1 MKKISK
7 KKYLA
12 FFLFVILLSI
22 LAFMC
27 IKYYEKIEK
36 ERKIEARFDRFM
48 GYYYPYLK
56 DIAEASNLYKRM
68 KVSLMYDYI
77 SYRKGR
83 YVYENVNYFDGGTFS
98 MQQEL
103 SLMSF
108 LEESK
113 MLYFAR
119 CYGPIDCATK
129 SRVREKRECLRVLY
143 SVKELLAVDI
153 YDNNI
158 ALYGRHE
165 DVRNTI
171 DSLNSEIQQSLYN
184 LSKYRESAV
193 RINLNSIS
201 ESDYNLDNY

>member
-1 MKKISK
+1 M
-7 KKYLA
+7 
-12 FFLFVILLSI
+12 
-22 LAFMC
+22 
-27 IKYYEKIEK
+27 YYEKIER

-56 DIAEASNLYKRM
+56 DISEASNIFKRM
-68 KVSLMYDYI
+68 KISLMYDYI

-98 MQQEL
+98 MQQEH

-113 MLYFAR
+113 MLYIAR

-143 SVKELLAVDI
+143 SVKELLTVDI
-153 YDNNI
+153 YNDNLV
-158 ALYGRHE
+158 LYGNHE
-165 DVRNTI
+165 KVRNTI
-171 DSLNSEIQQSLYN
+171 DSLNLEIQQGVHN
-184 LSKYRESAV
+184 LSKYRESTS
-193 RINLNSIS
+193 RKDLKSIN
-201 ESDYNLDNY
+201 ESDYNIENY